1 MDLQKIGAYIASKR
15 KALGMTQ
22 TELAEKLGMSNK
34 SVSKWERGV
43 CLPDV
48 SLYMELC
55 DILGITINEFIA
67 GEDLP
72 EERFV
77 EKSDENIIS
86 VTKDGKQRSRRLK
99 LALGVLAIA
108 LALLMAVMVVLHLPR
123 QNYIK
128 PLPKDST
135 EMMAAE
141 IVAGMGEVHMYA
153 FSVDDSYKEVS
164 VNMITYEKG
173 RMAESEKLFGYQLD
187 GEHTEGILAIV
198 SDFSDHDVKVAVSQ
212 DDGTGSA
219 KFEIL
224 EGVKHKDLYSRAM
237 SAGLESEKIVKG
249 QEKGILCMV
258 YDKDDSVAFPGDAV
272 LAGADVEEND
282 YTYCF
287 TVKFE

>member
-1 MDLQKIGAYIASKR
+1 MNLQKIGAYIAQKR
-15 KALGMTQ
+15 KELGMTQ
-22 TELAEKLGMSNK
+22 SELAEKLGMSNK

-55 DILGITINEFIA
+55 NVLGISINEFIA

-72 EERFV
+72 EENFV

-86 VTKDGKQRSRRLK
+86 VTKDGKQRRRKLK
-99 LALGVLAIA
+99 ALATTLG
-108 LALLMAVMVVLHLPR
+108 LALLMVSAAMLILYMPR

-128 PLPKDST
+128 PLSANST
-135 EMMAAE
+135 EMMAAQ
-141 IVAGMGEVHMYA
+141 IVAGMGEVEMYE
-153 FSVDDSYKEVS
+153 FSVDDSFSQVA
-164 VNMITYEKG
+164 VNMLTYEKG
-173 RMAESEKLFGYQLD
+173 TLVEESRLFGYPLED
-187 GEHTEGILAIV
+187 GNRRGIIAIV

-219 KFEIL
+219 KFKIL
-224 EGVKHKDLYSRAM
+224 EGVRDKDLYSRAM
-237 SAGLESEKIVKG
+237 SDGFENGKIVKDE
-249 QEKGILCMV
+249 EKGLLTMV
-258 YDKDDSVAFPGDAV
+258 YDKDECLAYSADTV
-272 LAGADVEEND
+272 LQGADIEEND

>member
-128 PLPKDST
+128 SLPKDST

-141 IVAGMGEVHMYA
+141 IVEFRIVVFPSEMISIRALCAHLNLA
-153 FSVDDSYKEVS
+153 F
-164 VNMITYEKG
+164 
-173 RMAESEKLFGYQLD
+173 
-187 GEHTEGILAIV
+187 GIRHLAFI
-198 SDFSDHDVKVAVSQ
+198 
-212 DDGTGSA
+212 GT
-219 KFEIL
+219 INRNL
-224 EGVKHKDLYSRAM
+224 
-237 SAGLESEKIVKG
+237 
-249 QEKGILCMV
+249 
-258 YDKDDSVAFPGDAV
+258 
-272 LAGADVEEND
+272 
-282 YTYCF
+282 
-287 TVKFE
+287 